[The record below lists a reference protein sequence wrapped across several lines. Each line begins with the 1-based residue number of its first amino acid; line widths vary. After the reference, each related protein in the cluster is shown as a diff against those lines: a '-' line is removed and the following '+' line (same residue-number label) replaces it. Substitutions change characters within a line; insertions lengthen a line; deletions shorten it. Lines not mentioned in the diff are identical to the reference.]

1 MAEASTRR
9 ARTAIDATASGVDR
23 LSILPDEILHT
34 IMSFLPAR
42 QAVQTSALSR
52 RWRELWRSMPCLH
65 IDIRDFRTSTATPP
79 VHQRWCAGGVTRP
92 YNPNPRPFQDGWTK
106 FENFTTN
113 LLMFHSAA
121 TLDRFRLRISGE
133 DHELEAERW
142 IRRGIKYNPAVLEVT
157 LTSVTG
163 IIPLPPLGPSAVAA
177 PCRLR
182 RLNLHGLRLD
192 DGFADHLRS
201 RCPVLEDLQL
211 KGCDCLFRE
220 LVSTSLKSLVIDA
233 GDRGFRVQLV
243 VTAPALVSIRLAFGQ
258 STDPRSFVLNGAEGS
273 LSQAW
278 IGESFGS
285 VNNNLSRLLGSM
297 CNIRTLDLWRFGY
310 RIDKLLEDERKEFPK
325 LHNLTTLL
333 MGQCDMREEFD
344 ILRFFME
351 NVPSLEK
358 VTLRHCK
365 ENRAEEK
372 STRVVGLAV
381 NMCRFSVLQIQ
392 SGCLGLE
399 DLELKNCYCTFREIA
414 SHTLKTL
421 KMDGCSIDVPV
432 ADDPDRVFVIRVPAL
447 VSLHLSVY
455 ISPFGVSVNEAS
467 NLVLASIRFHV
478 GSGRNIQRNVRKLL
492 DGLSSARNLELTYL
506 KTVVPS
512 VDETTGKFPAF
523 SNLKTLLLDTCDLS
537 DNFKTL
543 GQFLHNAPNLE
554 KLTLKH
560 CKLSKG
566 QTKKVKSMRK
576 TLKCQNLLSF
586 KCSNLKLVEIKGSEG
601 NIQQLFD
608 LLFGIWENLLKATV
622 VLTKDD

>member
-381 NMCRFSVLQIQ
+381 NMCRFSVLQ
-392 SGCLGLE
+392 
-399 DLELKNCYCTFREIA
+399 
-414 SHTLKTL
+414 
-421 KMDGCSIDVPV
+421 
-432 ADDPDRVFVIRVPAL
+432 
-447 VSLHLSVY
+447 
-455 ISPFGVSVNEAS
+455 
-467 NLVLASIRFHV
+467 
-478 GSGRNIQRNVRKLL
+478 
-492 DGLSSARNLELTYL
+492 
-506 KTVVPS
+506 VPS